1 MHFIPDETGANSKKK
16 IKATKESILRDEIVN
31 KDIEESAGKVQ
42 NSDGEDKVVKE
53 MNKRIIKINK
63 CSILWLTYQQGK
75 VTKRFKTNDNFVNM

>member
-1 MHFIPDETGANSKKK
+1 
-16 IKATKESILRDEIVN
+16 
-31 KDIEESAGKVQ
+31 
-42 NSDGEDKVVKE
+42 